1 MKKTVLTALCAA
13 FCLALCGCDNGENP
27 SSNNGTNSSVSSSSD
42 AGSSSSADSAESS
55 DGENSGETAGV
66 KSKAEKLLAEVE
78 FPGMVEVTADKFAVY
93 YGIEEADVSEYA
105 AYICGSGAA
114 PDEFGIFTAKDADAA
129 ERIKTALENRV
140 KSQYDTF
147 KDYTPDAMYRF
158 DDDFVEVNGTTV
170 IYAVCGN
177 NEKAKEILK

>member
-1 MKKTVLTALCAA
+1 MKKTVLIALCAA

-27 SSNNGTNSSVSSSSD
+27 SSDNNSGSSVSSNSSNSET
-42 AGSSSSADSAESS
+42 SSET
-55 DGENSGETAGV
+55 ENSENTQNA
-66 KSKAEKLLAEVE
+66 KSKAEKLLSEVE

-93 YGIEEADVSEYA
+93 YGIDEADVSEFA

-114 PDEFGIFTAKDADAA
+114 PDEFGIFIAKDAEAA
-129 ERIKTALENRV
+129 ERIKTALETRV
-140 KSQYDTF
+140 QSQYDTF

-158 DDDFVEVNGTTV
+158 DDDFIEVNGTTV
-170 IYAVCGN
+170 IYAVCSD